1 MLRKDTSPIE
11 SNAANWVCSD
21 LQPDAAMSIPVP
33 YRRVMRRI
41 VSVYWLMVDVEG
53 RREVSLADFRSI
65 RLEKRSGL
73 NCRVF
78 FVASRVYAHVIA
90 IRPFIV
96 LYFWPNSR
104 QNVIDSCGS

>member
-78 FVASRVYAHVIA
+78 FFFFCCVSCLCTCDSYQA
-90 IRPFIV
+90 
-96 LYFWPNSR
+96 LYCP
-104 QNVIDSCGS
+104 ILLA